1 MNRKSKFEMCP
12 NQEIE
17 MLRGIISIMLP
28 KENVDWID
36 EKVKA
41 DAYTGY
47 SYVVDFSFL
56 REMQE
61 K

>member
-1 MNRKSKFEMCP
+1 
-12 NQEIE
+12 
-17 MLRGIISIMLP
+17 MLRGTISITLP
-28 KENVDWID
+28 KESVDWID